1 MESQLLQALLLT
13 ALAASATAL
22 GGLVAIL
29 VPRPGDR
36 MLAHGLAFSAGVMIY
51 VSAAELVPDALAVS
65 SAAAVGLA
73 LLAGLGLAAMLDRG
87 FSSGSRSDVQANAG
101 PRGDSNAD
109 RSGAQRRLL
118 RVGLLSGLAI
128 TLHNLPEGAAVLF
141 SSLNSAGVGLAVA
154 LAVAL
159 HNVPE
164 GLVSA
169 LPVYRATGRRG
180 AAFGVAALSGLAE
193 FLGAALMYALLQT
206 WMTEARLGLIYA
218 GVSGVMVYIALRTLL
233 PEALRLRPAREPLV
247 SLAAGMA
254 LMQTS
259 LWML

>member
-1 MESQLLQALLLT
+1 MDSQLLHALLLT
-13 ALAASATAL
+13 ALAAGATAL

-51 VSAAELVPDALAVS
+51 VSAAELVPDALALS
-65 SAAAVGLA
+65 PAAAVGLA
-73 LLAGLGLAAMLDRG
+73 LVVGLGVAAALDRG
-87 FSSGSRSDVQANAG
+87 IGAGSGSDAKANASG
-101 PRGDSNAD
+101 RGTVNDD
-109 RSGAQRRLL
+109 RTGHQRRIL

-159 HNVPE
+159 HNIPE

-169 LPVYRATGRRG
+169 LPVYRATGRRS
-180 AAFGVAALSGLAE
+180 AAFAVAAVSGLAE
-193 FLGAALMYALLQT
+193 FLGAALVYALLQN